1 MSFYPATTQI
11 DFYIQADTLEEA
23 QQLLDNIVEQEA
35 FQHDTFKF
43 PEIEQP
49 EYNDSCVLDITDSP
63 DSTPINN
70 DRDKILADIAISIG
84 HEHLKEKYEFDS
96 VMLVQEIPRWADE
109 FIKIHQYTD
118 WYEDDYILTIDDFA
132 NQKIKQFIS
141 QLKSE

>member
-63 DSTPINN
+63 DSTPISD
-70 DRDKILADIAISIG
+70 DRDKIHGTERFIIG
-84 HEHLKEKYEFDS
+84 FRPLLMREVRL
-96 VMLVQEIPRWADE
+96 
-109 FIKIHQYTD
+109 
-118 WYEDDYILTIDDFA
+118 
-132 NQKIKQFIS
+132 
-141 QLKSE
+141 